1 MVTKILYMYK
11 TDPYTVGS
19 DYDVVFQHNSGLLL
33 WSDNLCLKSTLSSGH
48 LSHAECKD
56 YVPLVNTLLSVY
68 KDTVC

>member
-1 MVTKILYMYK
+1 MYK

-33 WSDNLCLKSTLSSGH
+33 WSGNLCLKSTLSSGH

-56 YVPLVNTLLSVY
+56 YVPTLVLVNKLFGGY
-68 KDTVC
+68 QDTVC